1 MSSSRRVRGGREAN
15 EAGALWE
22 FRLARLRFMQ
32 GFFVRRSI
40 DVWPDGLQ
48 GSHLAELD
56 VLSTGF
62 DARLRRHTELIEAKS
77 GSGAREVDR
86 VMWLRGMATYTS
98 VDEAT
103 FAKVRVDSR
112 VRPVARRARVNV
124 LDEAAVA
131 AAEKAAG
138 VGPADW
144 VGYADPEL
152 SSMVVKE
159 ARSHLTSSL
168 PLRRAGKFLF
178 GTFWFS
184 DEFTRIKQLRTL
196 ADLLREHRAD
206 VDHSALV
213 LACNEVVTLTALS
226 TFEVTNWRGQYE
238 PTEFHK
244 FAAGQFASGFGQPDG
259 LRRVL
264 AQVDAMTRDFVEGLH
279 EEYMATGAARISRR
293 IPQLERELLRVPEW
307 AEAFMDL
314 SARMQERAGLAMHVL
329 RALDLRAAQRLGS
342 KRDTSKVT
350 RSWEGQSRQVEDA
363 VNLIEKFCVSVWG
376 LPPHGLEPVPS
387 KAGSAANTSRKQ
399 ILTHAANGQE
409 APQLTLDHAEEAG
422 ATTESEAAAVDK
434 DTAIEEPNDK
444 GSS

>member
-1 MSSSRRVRGGREAN
+1 MSQPRRPRGGREAN

-22 FRLARLRFMQ
+22 YRLVRLRFMQ

-48 GSHLAELD
+48 GSNLAELD

-62 DARLRRHTELIEAKS
+62 DARLRRRTEVIEAKS
-77 GSGAREVDR
+77 GSGAKEVDR
-86 VMWLRGMATYTS
+86 VMWLRGIAAYTG

-103 FAKVRVDSR
+103 FAKPRVASR
-112 VRPVARRARVNV
+112 VRPVARRARVNI
-124 LDEAAVA
+124 LDDATVA

-138 VGPADW
+138 VDSTDW

-152 SSMVVKE
+152 DDKIVKS
-159 ARSHLTSSL
+159 ARVHLTSSD

-196 ADLLREHRAD
+196 ADLLHQHHAE
-206 VDHSALV
+206 VDPTALV
-213 LACNEVVTLTALS
+213 LACSEVVTLTALS
-226 TFEVTNWRGQYE
+226 TLEITNWRGQYE
-238 PTEFHK
+238 PAEFQK
-244 FAAGQFASGFGQPDG
+244 FAAGQFASGLGQPDG

-279 EEYMATGAARISRR
+279 DEYTATGAARISRR
-293 IPQLERELLRVPEW
+293 IPQLEHELLRVPEW

-329 RALDLRAAQRLGS
+329 RALDLRAAERLGS
-342 KRDTSKVT
+342 IRNTSKIT
-350 RSWEGQSRQVEDA
+350 HAWAGQDQQVEDA
-363 VNLIEKFCVSVWG
+363 ANLVEKFCVSVWG
-376 LPPHGLEPVPS
+376 LPMHGLEPVPRKSVS
-387 KAGSAANTSRKQ
+387 KANISQSSALKSTE
-399 ILTHAANGQE
+399 LTHRSP
-409 APQLTLDHAEEAG
+409 AP
-422 ATTESEAAAVDK
+422 TEPMK
-434 DTAIEEPNDK
+434 
-444 GSS
+444 